1 MRLKRFLPIT
11 IRGQITLIIVMALIV
26 VGVVG
31 RALEQWAENAAP
43 DIEDIATRV
52 DMVAEL
58 LKTSA
63 PDTREAIL
71 SSSRAAGWH
80 FSLEPFSVSETFT
93 GPSEFEGA
101 LGLVIDSL
109 FPTDNT
115 PPPPVGGWR
124 TFWNGERVIATKVDN
139 GTLLILSGFPDT
151 ILNSSILNEGPYY
164 SVAIFVLIA
173 FFFIFAIRVITEPI
187 KRISEAATHSDI
199 ANSAEIFEERGP
211 VEIVALA
218 HALNAMRSRIRV
230 MVESRTRML
239 RGIGHDLRTPLTR
252 LRLRAER
259 MEDGPVREGLLSD
272 VMRIDSLL
280 KEVLKYLRDDYA
292 TEPIQRADVA
302 SLLQTVCAEFSDVG
316 FQVRFEGPNRMII
329 DCKPLAIMRAVTNLC
344 DNSVKF
350 ATEVIVGLRNGKAGC
365 EIVVTD
371 NGPGIP
377 EHLRTRVFEPFFKG
391 DDARTQGQEGFGLG
405 LSIVADIVHAHHGTV
420 SLAGNAPSGLIFQIL
435 IPSHVDTMTTIE
447 AKRLSLDVK

>member
-1 MRLKRFLPIT
+1 MRLRRFLPVT

-31 RALEQWAENAAP
+31 RSLEQWAENAAP

-58 LKTSA
+58 LKMA
-63 PDTREAIL
+63 PPGTREAIL

-93 GPSEFEGA
+93 GPSELEGA
-101 LGLVIDSL
+101 LGLVIDLL

-124 TFWNGERVIATKVDN
+124 TFWNGERVIASKVDD

-259 MEDGPVREGLLSD
+259 MEDGPMREGLLSD

-280 KEVLKYLRDDYA
+280 NEVLKYLRDDYA
-292 TEPIQRADVA
+292 TEPMQRTDVA

-316 FQVRFEGPNRMII
+316 FPVRFEGPNRMII

-350 ATEVIVGLRNGKAGC
+350 ATEVIVGLRKGKAGC
-365 EIVVTD
+365 EIIVTD

-391 DDARTQGQEGFGLG
+391 DDARTRGQEGFGLG

-435 IPSHVDTMTTIE
+435 IPSYVDTRTTIE
-447 AKRLSLDVK
+447 AKRPSLEVK

>member
-1 MRLKRFLPIT
+1 MRPKRFLPIT

-26 VGVVG
+26 VSVVG
-31 RALEQWAENAAP
+31 RALEQWARNAAP
-43 DIEDIATRV
+43 DMEDIAARV
-52 DMVAEL
+52 EAMTEL
-58 LKTSA
+58 LRNST

-71 SSSRAAGWH
+71 SASRAAGWH
-80 FSLEPFSVSETFT
+80 FALEPFSVSETFT
-93 GPSEFEGA
+93 GPSEPEVA
-101 LGLVIDSL
+101 LAAAIDWL
-109 FPTDNT
+109 FPVDHILS
-115 PPPPVGGWR
+115 PVGGWR
-124 TFWNGERVIATKVDN
+124 TFWNGERVIASRIDDA
-139 GTLLILSGFPDT
+139 TLLILSGFPDT
-151 ILNSSILNEGPYY
+151 ILNSSVLNEGPYY
-164 SVAIFVLIA
+164 SVAIVVLIA
-173 FFFIFAIRVITEPI
+173 FFFVFAIRVITEPI

-199 ANSAEIFEERGP
+199 SNSTEIFEERGS

-218 HALNAMRSRIRV
+218 HALNAMRSRIRL

-252 LRLRAER
+252 LRLRADR
-259 MEDGPVREGLLSD
+259 MEEGPVREGLLSD

-280 KEVLKYLRDDYA
+280 NEVLKYLREDYA
-292 TEPIQRADVA
+292 TEPVQRADVA

-316 FQVRFEGPNRMII
+316 FRIRFEGPNRMII

-350 ATEVIVGLRNGKAGC
+350 ATEVIVSLRNGKGGC
-365 EIVVTD
+365 EICVAD

-377 EHLRTRVFEPFFKG
+377 EQLRTRVFEPFFKG

-420 SLAGNAPSGLIFQIL
+420 SLADNVPSGLVFQIL
-435 IPSHVDTMTTIE
+435 IPSHVHTQATVE
-447 AKRLSLDVK
+447 AKRPSLDAK

>member
-1 MRLKRFLPIT
+1 MRLKRFLPMT

-26 VGVVG
+26 VGAVG
-31 RALEQWAENAAP
+31 RVLEQWAEDAAP
-43 DIEDIATRV
+43 DIEDVVTRV
-52 DMVAEL
+52 DMVAEI
-58 LKTSA
+58 LKSA
-63 PDTREAIL
+63 PPGAREAIV
-71 SSSRAAGWH
+71 SSSRAAGWN
-80 FSLEPFSVSETFT
+80 FSLEPFSVSKSFT
-93 GPSEFEGA
+93 GPSEFEG
-101 LGLVIDSL
+101 GLSLIVDSIFPIDNL
-109 FPTDNT
+109 
-115 PPPPVGGWR
+115 PPPVGGWR
-124 TFWNGERVIATKVDN
+124 TFWNGERVIAAKVDDS
-139 GTLLILSGFPDT
+139 TLLILSGFPDT
-151 ILNSSILNEGPYY
+151 ILNTSVLNEGPYLF
-164 SVAIFVLIA
+164 VAILVLVA
-173 FFFIFAIRVITEPI
+173 FFFVFAIRVITEPI

-199 ANSAEIFEERGP
+199 ENSAEIFEERGP

-230 MVESRTRML
+230 MVETRTRML

-252 LRLRAER
+252 LRLRADR

-280 KEVLKYLRDDYA
+280 NEVLKYLRDDYA
-292 TEPIQRADVA
+292 TEPIQRADIA

-316 FQVRFEGPNRMII
+316 FPVRFEGPNRMII

-350 ATEVIVGLRNGKAGC
+350 ATEVIVGLRNSGAGC

-391 DDARTQGQEGFGLG
+391 DDARPQGQEGFGLG

-420 SLAGNAPSGLIFQIL
+420 TLAANAPSGLIFQIF
-435 IPSHVDTMTTIE
+435 IPSHIATRPPLE
-447 AKRLSLDVK
+447 VK

>member
-1 MRLKRFLPIT
+1 MRPTCFLPIT
-11 IRGQITLIIVMALIV
+11 IRGQITLIIIMALLV
-26 VGVVG
+26 VSVVG
-31 RALEQWAENAAP
+31 RVLEQWARNAAP
-43 DIEDIATRV
+43 DMEDIAARV
-52 DMVAEL
+52 EVMTEL
-58 LKTSA
+58 LKNST
-63 PDTREAIL
+63 PDTREEIL

-93 GPSEFEGA
+93 GPSEPEVA
-101 LGLVIDSL
+101 LAAAIDWL
-109 FPTDNT
+109 FPVDHILS
-115 PPPPVGGWR
+115 PVGGWR
-124 TFWNGERVIATKVDN
+124 TFWNGERVIASKIDDA
-139 GTLLILSGFPDT
+139 TLLILSGFPDT

-164 SVAIFVLIA
+164 SVAIVVLIG
-173 FFFIFAIRVITEPI
+173 FFFVFAIRVITEPI

-199 ANSAEIFEERGP
+199 SNSTEIFEERGS

-252 LRLRAER
+252 LRLRADR

-280 KEVLKYLRDDYA
+280 NEVLKYLREDYA

-316 FQVRFEGPNRMII
+316 FRVRFEGPNRMII

-350 ATEVIVGLRNGKAGC
+350 ATDVIVSLRNGKAGC
-365 EIVVTD
+365 EIRVSD

-420 SLAGNAPSGLIFQIL
+420 SLADNVPRGLIFQIL
-435 IPSHVDTMTTIE
+435 IPSHVHTQAAVE
-447 AKRLSLDVK
+447 AKRPSLAVK

>member
-1 MRLKRFLPIT
+1 MRLKRFLPTT
-11 IRGQITLIIVMALIV
+11 IRGQITLIIVVALILV
-26 VGVVG
+26 SVVG
-31 RALEQWAENAAP
+31 RVLEQWARNAAP
-43 DIEDIATRV
+43 DIEDIVMRV
-52 DMVAEL
+52 DTMAEL
-58 LKTSA
+58 LKSSTPGA
-63 PDTREAIL
+63 REIIL

-80 FSLEPFSVSETFT
+80 FSLQPFSVSEAFT
-93 GPSEFEGA
+93 GPSEPEGA
-101 LGLVIDSL
+101 LAMAIDWL
-109 FPTDNT
+109 FPTDHIR
-115 PPPPVGGWR
+115 PPVGGWR
-124 TFWNGERVIATKVDN
+124 TFWNGERVIASKVDDA
-139 GTLLILSGFPDT
+139 TLLILSGFPDT

-164 SVAIFVLIA
+164 SVAIVVLIA

-199 ANSAEIFEERGP
+199 ANSTEIFEERGP

-252 LRLRAER
+252 LRLRADR

-280 KEVLKYLRDDYA
+280 NEVLKYLRDDYA

-316 FQVRFEGPNRMII
+316 FPVRFEGPNRMIT

-350 ATEVIVGLRNGKAGC
+350 ATEVIVGLRDGKGGC
-365 EIVVTD
+365 EISVTD

-405 LSIVADIVHAHHGTV
+405 LSIVADIVHAHRGTV
-420 SLAGNAPSGLIFQIL
+420 SLADNAPSGLIFQIL
-435 IPSHVDTMTTIE
+435 IPSHVDTKAPSE
-447 AKRLSLDVK
+447 AKRPSLDLK